1 MTHKNPSLR
10 KLIKNIEKDEEG
22 NFIYDYVKFFKTVV
36 GGTSVYYEI
45 NMNENGTVDFNR
57 VSPLGYKN
65 KFIEYSYGW
74 NSMDFK
80 SILHRNKL
88 EKRCFV
94 K

>member
-1 MTHKNPSLR
+1 
-10 KLIKNIEKDEEG
+10 
-22 NFIYDYVKFFKTVV
+22 
-36 GGTSVYYEI
+36 
-45 NMNENGTVDFNR
+45 MNENGTVDFNR